1 MDQQK
6 ILTKTYFYHPLLDY
20 KNIFLSPPARLQ
32 KHISITPCS
41 TKTYFYHQL
50 LDKNIFLSPP
60 TRQKHISITTYSTT
74 FYHHLLDKNIF
85 LSPPTR
91 LLFTASAT
99 SPPVFRKTSYHPF
112 YLCPEKLCFEINH
125 TSRARFWV
133 NATTTKLTKSGK

>member
-1 MDQQK
+1 MLRNQVDQQK

-74 FYHHLLDKNIF
+74 FYHHLLDENIF

-99 SPPVFRKTSYHPF
+99 KSILNYFVLNIASKRG
-112 YLCPEKLCFEINH
+112 I
-125 TSRARFWV
+125 
-133 NATTTKLTKSGK
+133 LTLSCS